1 MKKLNLKSF
10 LVLIF
15 SIFVFTCFYSCEK
28 SGKLDGT
35 TWKSGSFEVEFT
47 DLQNSEILRIE
58 EITISFK
65 KESADL
71 QFKIKG
77 KEKISGTTTYT
88 YEENNLHIQ
97 APGDLGPGLVWER
110 SWGGTVDGK
119 KMNIF
124 MLGQQVEFKRK

>member
-1 MKKLNLKSF
+1 MKKLNSKSF

-35 TWKSGSFEVEFT
+35 TWKSGSFEAEST
-47 DLQNSEILRIE
+47 DLQNPGVLRIE

-65 KESADL
+65 KENADL
-71 QFKIKG
+71 QFIIKD
-77 KEKISGTTTYT
+77 KEKVSGTTTYT
-88 YEENNLHIQ
+88 YEENTLHIQ
-97 APGDLGPGLVWER
+97 ALGALGWER
-110 SWGGTVDGK
+110 SWSGTVDGK
-119 KMNIF
+119 KMSIG